1 MTEDQLE
8 EKLQKFAED
17 INGAIALARKSLET
31 LEKECWSDE
40 ADIEKKF
47 RQVVGDMDEAI
58 VWFSEVT
65 ESMKAEW
72 VGFNGFGE
80 ETCGYC
86 DELLAVLVMMLLA
99 AAEEAGV

>member
-40 ADIEKKF
+40 ADIENKF
-47 RQVVGDMDEAI
+47 RQVVGDMDEATA
-58 VWFSEVT
+58 WFSEVT
-65 ESMKAEW
+65 ESMQAEW

-86 DELLAVLVMMLLA
+86 DELLNGDKHKGCA